1 MTRTHVRAAAPPPPF
16 PQILVTFG
24 FRADGFPADTL
35 SLCIMAITYAALTFV
50 LLKFSELGVLQTLLT
65 RLRWRR
71 AQHHAAP
78 DIFDLRQQLAAA
90 EEAALT
96 APLLPNGDGE
106 EAEDAGAD
114 GGADVEA
121 ASAARGAAVD
131 APPCVLTWADLR
143 CALRPARFS
152 SQPGRQI
159 LDAVSGVAG
168 AAVEGES
175 RPGLFAILGPSG
187 AGKSTL
193 LDVLAGRKGAGY
205 VVSGAIRLN
214 GVQMSPRALRRASG
228 YVPQDDVLPGTST
241 VWEYLSF
248 HAELRLPRATPRAAR
263 QQRVRR
269 TLAALGLAPLAD
281 ARIGDQFAR
290 GLSGGEKRR
299 VSIAAELITQP
310 GLLFLDEPTTGLDSS
325 NAAKVVDILAS
336 LAAGGVTALLSI
348 HQPRPDIFRLLAR
361 VLVLSGAGQPVYS
374 GPASLAAAH
383 FGSMGHAV
391 PEHVHVADFMLDTV
405 LRAPPQEVS
414 RMVAAFRSSEV
425 AGANALLAERVRLQ
439 LSYRGPAA
447 GPAAPP
453 AGKYAASFGLQLRV
467 LCGRLLRNTYRHPF
481 LFWLHF
487 VATLAVA
494 LCIGAVFRRAG
505 VDTGGIQNRLGALF
519 FMLLYLSFISL
530 GSLPVWHE
538 ERLLFA
544 RERAAGTYGAN
555 AYFTAVVLFDILPLR
570 VLPPLFFLA
579 SYALIGLHAGCAVCM
594 VRFAGV
600 LVLASVAAS
609 SLCMAIGAFAPS
621 NATANVA
628 GSVALLTAALF
639 GGFLVQRP
647 ELPPGWRWLATLSP
661 INRAFEAL
669 AVNEFHGV
677 DGFAFTS
684 RVAPDARV
692 SVTGDQ
698 VLLTFGFGA
707 SWPVFYADVQA
718 LLALTAAFLLLAYAG
733 IRSRSVR

>member
-1 MTRTHVRAAAPPPPF
+1 MPSPHPGSRSQLPAPQAPEP
-16 PQILVTFG
+16 
-24 FRADGFPADTL
+24 PADAADEAHDACPHVL
-35 SLCIMAITYAALTFV
+35 SWQEVSCAVFPHGV
-50 LLKFSELGVLQTLLT
+50 GGKPKLLL
-65 RLRWRR
+65 
-71 AQHHAAP
+71 
-78 DIFDLRQQLAAA
+78 
-90 EEAALT
+90 
-96 APLLPNGDGE
+96 DG
-106 EAEDAGAD
+106 
-114 GGADVEA
+114 
-121 ASAARGAAVD
+121 
-131 APPCVLTWADLR
+131 
-143 CALRPARFS
+143 
-152 SQPGRQI
+152 
-159 LDAVSGVAG
+159 VSGLAG
-168 AAVEGES
+168 PGVESES

-570 VLPPLFFLA
+570 VLPPFFFGFLT
-579 SYALIGLHAGCAVCM
+579 YGMIGLHARCKLCLA
-594 VRFAGV
+594 RFVLA
-600 LVLASVAAS
+600 LVLSNITATLLS
-609 SLCMAIGAFAPS
+609 MAIGAAAS
-621 NATANVA
+621 SVAVANVA
-628 GSVALLTAALF
+628 GSLCVMTSALF
-639 GGFLVQRP
+639 GGFL
-647 ELPPGWRWLATLSP
+647 LSKTAMPPVVRLLASASFLNSG
-661 INRAFEAL
+661 FEAL
-669 AVNEFHGV
+669 AVNEFHDNDV
-677 DGFAFTS
+677 NFYFTS
-684 RVAPDARV
+684 AVNSSVFPAPIP
-692 SVTGDQ
+692 VTGDQ
-698 VLLTFGFGA
+698 VCTRWRTCGA
-707 SWPVFYADVQA
+707 LP
-718 LLALTAAFLLLAYAG
+718 AA
-733 IRSRSVR
+733 